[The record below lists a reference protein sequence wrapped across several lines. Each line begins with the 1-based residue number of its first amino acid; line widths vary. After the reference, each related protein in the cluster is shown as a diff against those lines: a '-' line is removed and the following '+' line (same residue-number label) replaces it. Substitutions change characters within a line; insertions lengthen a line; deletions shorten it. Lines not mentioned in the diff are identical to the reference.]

1 MDNHLKRSIGLGAA
15 LSIIVGTI
23 IGSGIFFKQ
32 ASVLDSAG
40 SSLMALLAWI
50 LAGII
55 TLTAGLTIAE
65 IGSQMPY
72 TGGLYVYIEKIYGR
86 VLGFIAGWMQA
97 IVYGPAMIAAVT
109 GFLSIM
115 VTNLFGIGAEWRIPI
130 GLITIIAIGGLNFLE
145 NKVGAAFAM
154 ITTIAKMIPIFAI
167 IFCGIYWGEQNA
179 IAQTVTEVNRST
191 GGFGVAV
198 LAALFAY
205 DGWIFIA
212 NLGGEMKNPQKLLPK
227 AIIIGITIV
236 LVIYALITIGI
247 FSFIPADKI
256 HELGQ
261 NSTTYLADAI
271 LGPIGGKVLS
281 VGIII
286 SMLGT
291 LNGEMLT
298 FPRVIYAM
306 AKRGDLPFS
315 RYLSYV
321 TPKGKAPV
329 VATMLL
335 ITLTGIMMVFF
346 DPDYLS
352 NLCVFTIYSFY
363 VLAFFGLFILRRKNK
378 KTRPFSVPFY
388 PIIPLIAISGGLF
401 VLISQF
407 MNDPIGV
414 LLFSGITA
422 IGWPIFFLVKKMSK
436 VQTTIIEDQKF

>member
-15 LSIIVGTI
+15 LSIIAGTI

-236 LVIYALITIGI
+236 LVIYSLITIGI

-261 NSTTYLADAI
+261 KSTTYLADAI

-291 LNGEMLT
+291 LNGEMLS
-298 FPRVIYAM
+298 FPRIVYAM

-315 RYLSYV
+315 KYLAYV
-321 TPKGKAPV
+321 TPKGKSPV
-329 VATMLL
+329 VATLFIVFLALL
-335 ITLTGIMMVFF
+335 MMIFF
-346 DPDYLS
+346 DPDHLS
-352 NLCVFTIYSFY
+352 DLCVFTVYCFY
-363 VLAFFGLFILRRKNK
+363 LLAFFGIFILRKKNK
-378 KTRPFSVPFY
+378 AERPFSTPLYPLVP
-388 PIIPLIAISGGLF
+388 IVAILGGLF
-401 VLISQF
+401 VLISELI
-407 MNDPIGV
+407 NDPAGV
-414 LLFSGITA
+414 LLFAGIVI
-422 IGWPIFFLVKKMSK
+422 IGLPIFYAVKRMNKHRLY
-436 VQTTIIEDQKF
+436 

>member
-1 MDNHLKRSIGLGAA
+1 MDNHLKRSIGLGSA

-40 SSLMALLAWI
+40 STFMALLAWI

-65 IGSQMPY
+65 IGAQMPY

-86 VLGFIAGWMQA
+86 VLGFMAGWMQA

-115 VTNLFGIGAEWRIPI
+115 VTNLFGIGTEWRIPI

-145 NKVGAAFAM
+145 NKVGAAFAI

-167 IFCGIYWGEQNA
+167 IFCGICWGEQNA
-179 IAQTVTEVNRST
+179 VAQTVTELNRST
-191 GGFGVAV
+191 GGLGVAV

-212 NLGGEMKNPQKLLPK
+212 NLGGEIKNPQKLLPK
-227 AIIIGITIV
+227 AIIIGITTV

-256 HELGQ
+256 HALGQ

-291 LNGEMLT
+291 LNGEMLS
-298 FPRVIYAM
+298 FPRIIYAM

-315 RYLSYV
+315 KYLAYV
-321 TPKGKAPV
+321 TPKGKSPV
-329 VATMLL
+329 VATLFIVLL
-335 ITLTGIMMVFF
+335 ALLMIIFF
-346 DPDYLS
+346 DPDHLS
-352 NLCVFTIYSFY
+352 DLCVFTVYCFY
-363 VLAFFGLFILRRKNK
+363 LLAFFGIFILRKKNK
-378 KTRPFSVPFY
+378 VERPFSTPLYPLVP
-388 PIIPLIAISGGLF
+388 IVAILGGLF
-401 VLISQF
+401 VLISELI
-407 MNDPIGV
+407 NDPAGV
-414 LLFSGITA
+414 LLFAGIVI
-422 IGWPIFFLVKKMSK
+422 IGLPIFYAVKRMNKHRLY
-436 VQTTIIEDQKF
+436 

>member
-205 DGWIFIA
+205 DGCIFIA

-271 LGPIGGKVLS
+271 LGPIGGKILS

-291 LNGEMLT
+291 LNGEMLS
-298 FPRVIYAM
+298 FPRIIYAM

-315 RYLSYV
+315 KYLAYV
-321 TPKGKAPV
+321 TPKGKSPV
-329 VATMLL
+329 VATLFIVLL
-335 ITLTGIMMVFF
+335 ALLMMIFF
-346 DPDYLS
+346 DPDHLS
-352 NLCVFTIYSFY
+352 DLCVFTVYCFY
-363 VLAFFGLFILRRKNK
+363 LLAFFGIFILRKRNK
-378 KTRPFSVPFY
+378 AERPFSTPLYPLVP
-388 PIIPLIAISGGLF
+388 IVAILGGLF
-401 VLISQF
+401 VLISELI
-407 MNDPIGV
+407 NDPAGV
-414 LLFSGITA
+414 LLFAGIVI
-422 IGWPIFFLVKKMSK
+422 IGLPIFYAVKRMNKHRLY
-436 VQTTIIEDQKF
+436 

>member
-1 MDNHLKRSIGLGAA
+1 MDNHLKRSIGLGSA

-40 SSLMALLAWI
+40 STFMALLAWI

-65 IGSQMPY
+65 IGAQMPY

-86 VLGFIAGWMQA
+86 VLGFMAGWMQA

-115 VTNLFGIGAEWRIPI
+115 VTNPFGIGTEWRIPI
-130 GLITIIAIGGLNFLE
+130 GL
-145 NKVGAAFAM
+145 

-167 IFCGIYWGEQNA
+167 IFCGICWGEQNA
-179 IAQTVTEVNRST
+179 VAQTVTELNRST
-191 GGFGVAV
+191 GGLGVAV

-212 NLGGEMKNPQKLLPK
+212 NLGGEIKNPQKLLPK
-227 AIIIGITIV
+227 AIIIGITTV

-256 HELGQ
+256 HALGQ

-315 RYLSYV
+315 RFLSYV

-329 VATMLL
+329 MATMLL
-335 ITLTGIMMVFF
+335 IALTGIMMTFF

-363 VLAFFGLFILRRKNK
+363 VLAFFGLFILRYKNK
-378 KTRPFSVPFY
+378 DQRPFSVPFY
-388 PIIPLIAISGGLF
+388 PLIPLVAIAGGLF
-401 VLISQF
+401 VLVSQF
-407 MNDPIGV
+407 FNDPAGV
-414 LLFSGITA
+414 LLFTGITA
-422 IGWPIFFLVKKMSK
+422 VGWPIFFLVKKMSK
-436 VQTTIIEDQKF
+436 AQNTIIED

>member
-1 MDNHLKRSIGLGAA
+1 MDNHLKRSIGLGSA

-40 SSLMALLAWI
+40 STFMALLAWI

-65 IGSQMPY
+65 IGAQMPY
-72 TGGLYVYIEKIYGR
+72 TGGLYVYIEKNLRPRFRFYGW
-86 VLGFIAGWMQA
+86 LDAGYC
-97 IVYGPAMIAAVT
+97 VRSCYDSCSYRF
-109 GFLSIM
+109 FLSIM
-115 VTNLFGIGAEWRIPI
+115 VTNLFGIGTEWRIPI

-145 NKVGAAFAM
+145 NKVGAAFAI

-167 IFCGIYWGEQNA
+167 IFCGICWGEQNA
-179 IAQTVTEVNRST
+179 VAQTVTELNRST
-191 GGFGVAV
+191 GGLGVAV

-212 NLGGEMKNPQKLLPK
+212 NLGGEIKNPQKLLPK
-227 AIIIGITIV
+227 AIIIGITTV

-256 HELGQ
+256 HALGK

-315 RYLSYV
+315 RFLSYV

-329 VATMLL
+329 MATMLL
-335 ITLTGIMMVFF
+335 ITLTGIMMTFF

-363 VLAFFGLFILRRKNK
+363 VLAFFGLFILRYKNK
-378 KTRPFSVPFY
+378 DQRPFSVPFY
-388 PIIPLIAISGGLF
+388 PLIPLVAIAGGLF
-401 VLISQF
+401 VLVSQF
-407 MNDPIGV
+407 FNDPAGV
-414 LLFSGITA
+414 LLFTGITA
-422 IGWPIFFLVKKMSK
+422 VGWPIFFLVKKMSK
-436 VQTTIIEDQKF
+436 AQNTIIED

>member
-1 MDNHLKRSIGLGAA
+1 MDNHLKRSIGLGSA

-40 SSLMALLAWI
+40 STFLAISAWI

-65 IGSQMPY
+65 IGAQMPY

-86 VLGFIAGWMQA
+86 VLGFMAGWMQA

-115 VTNLFGIGAEWRIPI
+115 ITNLFGIGAEWRIPI
-130 GLITIIAIGGLNFLE
+130 GLITILAIGGLNLLA

-154 ITTIAKMIPIFAI
+154 ITTVAKMIPIAAI
-167 IFCGIYWGEQNA
+167 IICGICWGQQNA
-179 IAQTVTEVNRST
+179 IAQTVTEVNQST

-212 NLGGEMKNPQKLLPK
+212 NLGGEIKNPQKLLPK
-227 AIIIGITIV
+227 AIIIGITTV
-236 LVIYALITIGI
+236 LVIYALITFGI

-256 HELGQ
+256 HALGQ

-271 LGPIGGKVLS
+271 LGPTGGKVLS

-298 FPRVIYAM
+298 FPRTIYAM

-315 RYLSYV
+315 KYLSYV

-329 VATMLL
+329 IATMLL

-352 NLCVFTIYSFY
+352 NLCVFTVYSFY
-363 VLAFFGLFILRRKNK
+363 VLAFIGLFILRRRNK
-378 KTRPFSVPFY
+378 LPRPFSVPLY
-388 PIIPLIAISGGLF
+388 PFIPLIAISGGLF
-401 VLISQF
+401 VLVSQF
-407 MNDPIGV
+407 VNDPVGV
-414 LLFSGITA
+414 LLFTGITA
-422 IGWPIFFLVKKMSK
+422 IGWPIFFLVKKMSRT
-436 VQTTIIEDQKF
+436 QASIIED